1 MKARKQGNTLVLS
14 IPKQFKVAEG
24 TEFMSMQ
31 AADGSLIYTPKAPNI
46 YQDPKYAETNLRFV
60 PEDTNDCSVGREEI

>member
-14 IPKQFKVAEG
+14 IPKQFNVAEG

-31 AADGSLIYTPKAPNI
+31 GSDGSLIYTPKAPNI
-46 YQDPKYAETNLRFV
+46 YQDPKYSKTNLRFV
-60 PEDTNDCSVGREEI
+60 SQDMNDRLTGREEV

>member
-14 IPKQFKVAEG
+14 IPKRFNVTEG

-31 AADGSLIYTPKAPNI
+31 GADGSLIYTPKAPNI
-46 YQDPKYAETNLRFV
+46 YQDPKYAKTDLRFV
-60 PEDTNDCSVGREEI
+60 PKDTDDRPVGREEV